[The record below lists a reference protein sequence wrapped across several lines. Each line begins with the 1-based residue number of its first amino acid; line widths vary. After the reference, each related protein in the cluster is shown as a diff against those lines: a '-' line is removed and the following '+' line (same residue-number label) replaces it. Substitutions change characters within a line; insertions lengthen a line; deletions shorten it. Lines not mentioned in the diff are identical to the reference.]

1 MVLNH
6 LQDVLKN
13 DGVLAFHNANGHQL
27 DCCMDADF
35 AGLWGC
41 EDDQDPVCVRSRTG
55 FVMTLADCPVH
66 WVSKL
71 QTVQSLSTLESEYVA
86 LAEAMREFVP
96 MRRLLKEIVSNLD
109 PDSEGVVSKMKSIVW
124 EDNNGCIAT
133 VRAPKMSPRTKH
145 IACRYHFTKQH
156 INQPGAEI
164 LLEKTESSVQNADI
178 LTKGL
183 VEVDFRRLRKL
194 LCGWWL
200 AVQERASDEI
210 KSSAQHLSL
219 LGPPINLHFHSTCFV
234 CTVTLTTSTKIK
246 KTKQRL
252 HFAHF
257 KVHLLLTSISS
268 AKTKQKPK

>member
-1 MVLNH
+1 MKRVCKC
-6 LQDVLKN
+6 LQHVLKK
-13 DGVLAFHNANGHQL
+13 DGGLVFHKATGHQL
-27 DCCMDADF
+27 DCCVDADF
-35 AGLWGC
+35 AGLWGH

-71 QTVQSLSTLESEYVA
+71 QTVQSLSTLESECVA
-86 LAEAMREFVP
+86 LAQAMREFVP

-109 PDSEGVVSKMKSIVW
+109 PNSEGVVSKMKSIVW

-145 IACRYHFTKQH
+145 IATRHHFTKQH

-164 LLEKTESSVQNADI
+164 LLEKTESSVQKADT

-183 VEVDFRRLRKL
+183 VEVDFQRLRKL
-194 LCGWWL
+194 LCGWQL
-200 AVQERASDEI
+200 AGQERASDEI
-210 KSSAQHLSL
+210 KSSASHLSH
-219 LGPPINLHFHSTCFV
+219 LGPPICSHFHFAHFAF
-234 CTVTLTTSTKIK
+234 TVTLTTSTKIN

-252 HFAHF
+252 NFAHF
-257 KVHLLLTSISS
+257 KVHLSLTSIWS
-268 AKTKQKPK
+268 AKTK